1 MSELNNQLQ
10 ARKEKLDRLRALGV
24 NPYPYRYDRK
34 NHINELVV
42 DQENLIESETAISIS
57 GRLVAFRRQGKTAF
71 CNLKEG
77 EHRIQLY
84 ISQKTLGVEPYE
96 IFKCLDLGDFIG
108 VEGTLF
114 KTRVGELSVNVTN
127 FTVLCKSVRPLP
139 VPKEKIV
146 DGEKQIFDQFKNTE
160 LRYRQRYV
168 DLVLNDDVVDV
179 FKKRSQ
185 IIKSVRGYLENLE
198 FMEVETPTLQSIYG
212 GASARPF
219 ETHHN
224 TLDMKLYLRVS
235 NELFLKRCIIGGMDR
250 VYEIVKDFRNE
261 GIDRTHNPEFTQIE
275 FYQAYADYNDMMVHF
290 ESIYASA
297 SQAINGTTK
306 IIYQGRDIDLTP
318 PWERLTMKGAIQKY
332 AGFDIDNKS
341 DSELIELLKAKGIKL
356 EGNFIRGLAISE
368 IFETYCEESLIQPV
382 FIIDHPRESTP
393 LCKVHRSDPTLVER
407 FEPYIN
413 GWELGNA
420 YSELN
425 DPEMQRRFFEEQV
438 DRGRGGEDET
448 HPMDDD
454 FLRALEFGM
463 PPTGGIG
470 LGIDRMVMLLTDQKT
485 IRDVILFPLMRDSE
499 GSS

>member
-1 MSELNNQLQ
+1 MSELSNQLQ
-10 ARKEKLDRLRALGV
+10 ARADKLEKLRSLGV
-24 NPYPYRYDRK
+24 NPYPYRFDRS
-34 NHINELVV
+34 HHLSEVL
-42 DQENLIESETAISIS
+42 ENKDALIEGETEISIS

-77 EHRIQLY
+77 SERLQLY
-84 ISQKTLGVEPYE
+84 VSQKIVQPDPYE

-108 VEGTLF
+108 VEGSLF
-114 KTRVGELSVNVTN
+114 MTRTGELSLNVKR
-127 FTVLCKSVRPLP
+127 FEVLCKTVRPLP

-160 LRYRQRYV
+160 QRYRQRYI
-168 DLVLNDDVVDV
+168 DLVLNDNVVDV
-179 FKKRSQ
+179 FKKRSL
-185 IIKSVRGYLENLE
+185 IVKSTREYLEDLGY
-198 FMEVETPTLQSIYG
+198 MEVETPTLQSIYG

-224 TLDMKLYLRVS
+224 SLDMKLYLRVS
-235 NELFLKRCIIGGMDR
+235 NELFLKRCIIGGLER

-290 ESIYASA
+290 ENIYAKA
-297 SQAINGTTK
+297 SLAVNGTTK
-306 IIYQGRDIDLTP
+306 IQYQGQDLDLTP
-318 PWERLTMKGAIQKY
+318 PWERLTMKDAIKKY
-332 AGFDIDNKS
+332 AGFDVDDKT
-341 DSELIELLKAKGIKL
+341 DAELIDLLKKKGIEL
-356 EGNFIRGLAISE
+356 EGGFIRGVAISE
-368 IFETYCEESLIQPV
+368 IFEAYCEEYLIQPV
-382 FIIDHPRESTP
+382 FIIDHPKESTP
-393 LCKVHRSDPTLVER
+393 LCKIHRKDPTLVER

-425 DPEMQRRFFEEQV
+425 DPEMQRHFFQEQV
-438 DRGRGGEDET
+438 ERGRGGEDET

-454 FLRALEFGM
+454 FLTALEFGM

-485 IRDVILFPLMRDSE
+485 IRDVILFPLMRE
-499 GSS
+499 IETSS

>member
-1 MSELNNQLQ
+1 MSELSNQLQ
-10 ARKEKLDRLRALGV
+10 ARKEKLDRLRSLGV
-24 NPYPYRYDRK
+24 DPYPYRFDR
-34 NHINELVV
+34 NFHI
-42 DQENLIESETAISIS
+42 ENLIAEKDDLMENETVVKIS

-77 EHRIQLY
+77 YHRIQLY
-84 ISQKTLGVEPYE
+84 VSQKILGIEPYE
-96 IFKCLDLGDFIG
+96 EFKCLDLGDFIG
-108 VEGTLF
+108 AEGTLF
-114 KTRVGELSVNVTN
+114 ITRTGELSLNVKK
-127 FTVLCKSVRPLP
+127 FDVLCKSIRPLP

-168 DLVLNDDVVDV
+168 DLVLNDHVVDV
-179 FKKRSQ
+179 FRKRSM
-185 IIKSVRGYLENLE
+185 IVKAIRDYLENLG
-198 FMEVETPTLQSIYG
+198 FLEVETPTLQSIYG

-219 ETHHN
+219 ETYHN
-224 TLDMKLYLRVS
+224 SLDMKLYLRIS
-235 NELFLKRCIIGGMDR
+235 NELFLKRCIIGGMER

-290 ESIYASA
+290 ETIYANA
-297 SQAINGTTK
+297 SLAVNKTTK
-306 IIYQGRDIDLTP
+306 IVYQGQEIDLTP
-318 PWERLTMKGAIQKY
+318 PWERLTMKDAIRKY
-332 AGFDIDNKS
+332 AGFDVDEKS
-341 DSELIELLKAKGIKL
+341 DKELSELLKAKGIEL
-356 EGNFIRGLAISE
+356 EGKFIRGLAVSE
-368 IFETYCEESLIQPV
+368 IFEAYCEEYLIQPV
-382 FIIDHPRESTP
+382 FIIDHPRETTP
-393 LCKVHRSDPTLVER
+393 LCKIHRKDPTLVER

-413 GWELGNA
+413 CWELGNA

-425 DPEMQRRFFEEQV
+425 DPELQRSFFQDQV
-438 DRGRGGEDET
+438 DRGRGGEEET

-454 FLRALEFGM
+454 FLKALEYGM

-499 GSS
+499 GAS